1 MVLSSGVPW
10 ISGAFYASPRPGGI
24 IPDMK
29 KSLCLPLLAALI
41 APAGAGGD
49 TTDGS
54 CMEEFTLY
62 NFQPKS
68 PTYQSTVVSRSYTS
82 RVTVFSLLSSA

>member
-1 MVLSSGVPW
+1 MVLSPGLGF
-10 ISGAFYASPRPGGI
+10 GAFYARGPSGGI
-24 IPDMK
+24 IPSMK
-29 KSLCLPLLAALI
+29 TSLCLPLVAALI
-41 APAGAGGD
+41 APAALPAD

-68 PTYQSTVVSRSYTS
+68 PTYQSTVPSRSYIS
-82 RVTVFSLLSSA
+82 RVTVFSLLASS

>member
-1 MVLSSGVPW
+1 
-10 ISGAFYASPRPGGI
+10 
-24 IPDMK
+24 MK
-29 KSLCLPLLAALI
+29 KSLCLPLLALALI
-41 APAGAGGD
+41 APAAARGD

-68 PTYQSTVVSRSYTS
+68 PTYQSTVSSRSYTS
-82 RVTVFSLLSSA
+82 RVTVFSLLASS